1 VRLLQVLSLKR
12 KDFGA
17 AEACFGAAEA
27 LTPGRCDLAYWRG
40 QMHVA
45 KAEAL
50 SGAAHYTH
58 CVCTRTHARPH
69 IQAHACA
76 HARTHIQAHACA
88 HARTHIQAHAC
99 THART
104 YIQAHA
110 CTHARTPAQRRIDRR
125 MRTHAHAT
133 QVGVE

>member
-1 VRLLQVLSLKR
+1 MRLLQVLSLKR

-50 SGAAHYTH
+50 SGAAQYTH
-58 CVCTRTHARPH
+58 CVCTQT
-69 IQAHACA
+69 
-76 HARTHIQAHACA
+76 HARTHVHTGT
-88 HARTHIQAHAC
+88 RM
-99 THART
+99 
-104 YIQAHA
+104 
-110 CTHARTPAQRRIDRR
+110 HARTPAHAQRRIGRR

-133 QVGVE
+133 QVDVE

>member
-1 VRLLQVLSLKR
+1 MRLLQVLSLKR

-58 CVCTRTHARPH
+58 CVCT
-69 IQAHACA
+69 Q
-76 HARTHIQAHACA
+76 
-88 HARTHIQAHAC
+88 

-110 CTHARTPAQRRIDRR
+110 CTHARTHPHTHNGELTDGCARTHTPHRWTLSKGVHDVRSAEAQRILARSRAGRGGSHSCDVR
-125 MRTHAHAT
+125 
-133 QVGVE
+133 

>member
-1 VRLLQVLSLKR
+1 MSLLQVLSLKR
-12 KDFGA
+12 RDFGA

-50 SGAAHYTH
+50 SGAAQYPH
-58 CVCTRTHARPH
+58 CVCTH
-69 IQAHACA
+69 
-76 HARTHIQAHACA
+76 
-88 HARTHIQAHAC
+88 

-110 CTHARTPAQRRIDRR
+110 CTHARTH
-125 MRTHAHAT
+125 THTHN
-133 QVGVE
+133 GG